1 MSAIELFE
9 NKKKLENFGEKQVQK
24 TRIYT
29 NLFAKI
35 LQKLGVKTS
44 IPFMVRNKNFFLARK
59 IRQINWRCQS
69 CRETT
74 QFYVKLVLTVWK
86 LEHFPPT
93 ILSQKFRQSNFF
105 TEGRRYSLNWFHE
118 KFLKWG

>member
-59 IRQINWRCQS
+59 IRQIN
-69 CRETT
+69 
-74 QFYVKLVLTVWK
+74 
-86 LEHFPPT
+86 
-93 ILSQKFRQSNFF
+93 
-105 TEGRRYSLNWFHE
+105 
-118 KFLKWG
+118 